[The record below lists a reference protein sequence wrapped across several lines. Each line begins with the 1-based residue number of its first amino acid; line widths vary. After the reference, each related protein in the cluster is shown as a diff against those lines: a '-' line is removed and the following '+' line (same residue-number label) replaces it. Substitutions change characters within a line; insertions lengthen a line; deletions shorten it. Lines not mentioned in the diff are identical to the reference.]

1 MRIRHGCRISNLG
14 GKHQSKNVGKV
25 LLFGEVLPQLAAGEM
40 MAAIRAVF
48 LAPFGRAAI
57 VFIVKEV
64 VFGFLPVDNPSQ
76 PFAHI
81 PLVLIDGMAVLPN
94 LPFIKIQM
102 GFATV

>member
-1 MRIRHGCRISNLG
+1 MDG
-14 GKHQSKNVGKV
+14 GFPTCAENASQKNVRKA
-25 LLFGEVLPQLAAGEM
+25 LLFSEVLSQFATGEM
-40 MAAIRAVF
+40 VAAPRAVF

-57 VFIVKEV
+57 IFIVKEV

-102 GFATV
+102 GLAAV